1 MSKAKRSFQDLNS
14 EEKLTIIDDYLH
26 SLGQTDHHEMLTER
40 MEWLRRHIPAYK
52 GEDNANF
59 VFISYS
65 HKDFKQVYSDLAFFS
80 YNNKKKVRFWY
91 DEGLPAGDD
100 WFAMAKKQ
108 LCDVHCVGVIF
119 YLSENLLRSPAVLQE
134 IEMVK
139 SLNKSYFT
147 ISLETNKFCAE
158 DYLDP
163 VKDTALL
170 EKVAPVFPRNDT
182 AVVFGLD
189 AAELFPKTGS
199 QSANMDVYDD
209 TYENVLYRI
218 DKIDQAFSV
227 VEKIYSDFVFEQTT
241 DGLCLSEYRGNDSVV
256 HLPAR
261 IGKHPLVEI
270 KARFDG
276 VKELY
281 VPATVIRILPAEIT
295 EEDEYFDETDPN
307 LQSLKEEYLKKI
319 GDSHP
324 LGAPF
329 GPALNLTNVFIN
341 PSNPVFYDV
350 DGVLYKKD
358 KKLVRFPAKHAWDE
372 KYVQSI
378 KTIGLGAF
386 LAYDNK
392 TTTVNL
398 SETVESIEAYAF
410 AYANVC
416 CIVADH
422 VKEIGESAFAHCSFS
437 DSSFTLTL
445 PSTLERVEEFAFRD
459 LGVTVLSLANS
470 SLTELPR
477 GICFACRAESIIL
490 PDSIMLIP
498 QGAFALCPELEEI
511 KLPKELSDIE
521 QFAFSACRKLYSIKL
536 PRSIHYLSPLAFD
549 TDHILKYIFYAGN
562 SKDYYYLRRG
572 NEIEKAEYLPLMITK
587 DQWFACFKA
596 YASIK
601 ARKRALKQLI
611 KLNAPSKNRN
621 GHGKRK
627 GLAQILTLPS
637 ILTFL
642 VCFILMFIADYRRLI
657 LEAPVDWLYWLLNIV
672 AFLGTYSGSRPIYWS
687 SIVGKHKKNEKKKK
701 KAQSDYFDAWLSVA
715 AIGVFCFAML
725 ALAVTTIMAGAFELS
740 LFHDVFHLK

>member
-163 VKDTALL
+163 VKDAALL

-227 VEKIYSDFVFEQTT
+227 TEEIFSDFVFEQVT
-241 DGLCLSEYRGNDSVV
+241 DGLCLREYRGNDSVV

-261 IGKHPLVEI
+261 IGKSPLVEI
-270 KARFDG
+270 RARLDNAI
-276 VKELY
+276 ELY
-281 VPATVIRILPAEIT
+281 IPGTVKRILPVEIP
-295 EEDEYFDETDPN
+295 EEEIGFDQKDQN
-307 LQSLKEEYLKKI
+307 SWSLEGVLLDRI
-319 GDSHP
+319 GGYHSP
-324 LGAPF
+324 GALF
-329 GPALNLTNVFIN
+329 GPASNLTNIFVS

-350 DGVLYKKD
+350 DGVLYSRD
-358 KKLVRFPAKHAWDE
+358 EKLVRFPAKHAWDE
-372 KYVQSI
+372 KYVQGI

-386 LAYDNK
+386 YGCHNSDINVTLPE
-392 TTTVNL
+392 
-398 SETVESIEAYAF
+398 SVEYIEANAF
-410 AYANVC
+410 AYAKVF
-416 CIVADH
+416 CIFPDN
-422 VKEIGESAFAHCSFS
+422 VKEIGESAFAHCWFA
-437 DSSFTLTL
+437 DGVLPLML
-445 PSTLERVEEFAFRD
+445 PSCLEKIGDFAFRD
-459 LGVTVLSLANS
+459 LHTAILAMS
-470 SLTELPR
+470 GSQLTELSR
-477 GICFACRAESIIL
+477 GACFEFNGECINL
-490 PDSIMLIP
+490 PDSLKIIH
-498 QGAFALCPELEEI
+498 QGAFALCSNLEGI
-511 KLPKELSDIE
+511 KLPQGLLGIDHY
-521 QFAFSACRKLYSIKL
+521 AFTECRKLYSIKL
-536 PRSIHYLSPLAFD
+536 PQSLRYLSAVAFD
-549 TDHILKYIFYAGN
+549 TNNILKHIFFGGN
-562 SKDYYYLRRG
+562 SRDFYYFRRE
-572 NEIEKAEYLPLMITK
+572 NEIEYADYLHLMITK
-587 DQWFACFKA
+587 DQWLTRLRAHA
-596 YASIK
+596 NIK
-601 ARKRALKQLI
+601 ARAQAI
-611 KLNAPSKNRN
+611 KKLEKLHEPSSNANTIGTR
-621 GHGKRK
+621 RR
-627 GLAQILTLPS
+627 LAKLFTLPT
-637 ILTFL
+637 ILSFL
-642 VCFILMFIADYRRLI
+642 VCAAFMFVADYRRIVLD
-657 LEAPVDWLYWLLNIV
+657 APVDWIYWGLNAI
-672 AFLGTYSGSRPIYWS
+672 AFLCSYTGSRPIYWS
-687 SIVGKHKKNEKKKK
+687 GIVGKHKKDAKNTQKPKLG
-701 KAQSDYFDAWLSVA
+701 YFDAWLSVA
-715 AIGVFCFAML
+715 MISIVCFAIL
-725 ALAVTTIMAGAFELS
+725 ALAITIITAGIFDHSFFQSIFA
-740 LFHDVFHLK
+740 